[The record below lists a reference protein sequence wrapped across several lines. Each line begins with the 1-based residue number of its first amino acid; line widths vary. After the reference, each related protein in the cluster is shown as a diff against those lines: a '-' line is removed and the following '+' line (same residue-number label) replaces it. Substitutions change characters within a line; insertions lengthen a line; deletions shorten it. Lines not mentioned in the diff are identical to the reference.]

1 MTNRELAGL
10 FQNPS
15 NEYRGKPFWSWN
27 GDLNAEELKRQ
38 IHIFLDMG
46 MGGFFMHSRVGL
58 KTPYLGSEWFSLIN
72 ACTAEAKKTGMEAW
86 LYDEDRWPSGT
97 AGGKVTVKKGNRMK
111 FILMHADEEIPEKA
125 EVIYTCECALD
136 GINFREGSNQ
146 NKLWF
151 EIVEFPKDNFYNGYT
166 YADTL
171 KKETTEEYI
180 QSTHQKY
187 KESCGGELGKGICG
201 IFTDEPH
208 RGQLMCEAMY
218 GGLCV
223 PYTEKL
229 FEAFEEMWG
238 YSLKERL
245 PELFLRKNGEPVSP
259 VKWHY
264 AELLQKLFLDNFIKP
279 IHAYCASAGLKLTGH
294 MLHEDSLSAQTIMH
308 GSVMRA
314 YEHMDVPGVDVLGQ
328 DNDNYCIVKQLS
340 SAAHQLNQKWM
351 LSELYGCT
359 GWKMNFEGHKNVGD
373 WQALMGIN
381 LRCHHLSWYTMKG
394 EGKRD
399 YPASIFHQSAWY
411 RDYKYVEDYFS
422 RIGVFLS
429 QGEAVRDCLVIS
441 PVESVW
447 CQVYA
452 GFSVWL
458 EAKDAGIK
466 RLEERYKMLY
476 QMLLANNVAFD
487 FADEEMLAR
496 LYGFDGAALRVGA
509 AKYKKV
515 IVSGMLTMRRTTAD
529 ILNAFAERGGEVIVL
544 GELPEYIDAVRKDV
558 ALNARIMPFCRES
571 VSTLKSGV
579 ISAEND
585 KIFAEIRR
593 DKDTYYIMLLNMDR
607 NNPVKT
613 AVRLGVP
620 GYIENWSARSGARY
634 AQGDISVLEFE
645 PGEEKL
651 FVITP
656 EEHRLPRRKSYA
668 YKREIP
674 LKKIDAYAL
683 SEKNI
688 CVVDQ
693 ANGWID
699 GERIGETDVL
709 QIDRRLRE
717 KYHLPYRGGDMLQPW
732 FVVEKE
738 LCPLGKLRLEYEFN
752 AAYLCDMAVAAEL
765 EREMQ
770 VLVNGVP
777 IEKTGETWID
787 ICFDVLAIPK
797 ELLRKGRNV
806 IALVYDFYEDSDV
819 EAVYLLGDFGVRLSG
834 AEKTITSLP
843 EQIGFGDLKDF
854 GLPFYSGEITYKF
867 KTDAEEGG
875 LVKLDS
881 MCGAALVKINGA
893 AAAFRPYE
901 AEVENLGEFDV
912 SLVLTRQNTF
922 GELHVKED
930 LNGSSPEAFIPSGQA
945 YQSAYKLMKQGL
957 EGLKAFAGEK

>member
-38 IHIFLDMG
+38 IHIFQDMG

-97 AGGKVTVKKGNRMK
+97 AGGKVTVKKENRMK
-111 FILMHADEEIPEKA
+111 FLLMHADEAVPENA
-125 EVIYTCECALD
+125 QVVYTCGCELD

-180 QSTHQKY
+180 QATHQRY
-187 KESCGGELGKGICG
+187 QESCGGELGKGIRG

-208 RGQLMCEAMY
+208 RGQLMCKAMY

-229 FEAFEEMWG
+229 FEAFEELWG

-264 AELLQKLFLDNFIKP
+264 LEPLQKMFLDHFITP
-279 IHAYCASAGLKLTGH
+279 IHEYCAGAGLKLTGH

-340 SAAHQLNQKWM
+340 SAAHQLNKKWM

-359 GWKMNFEGHKNVGD
+359 GWRMNFEGHKNVGD

-411 RDYKYVEDYFS
+411 RDYPYVEDYFS

-458 EAKDAGIK
+458 EALDPSIK
-466 RLEERYKMLY
+466 RLEEHYKTLY

-515 IVSGMLTMRRTTAD
+515 IVSGMLTMRHTTAD

-558 ALNARIMPFCRES
+558 ALNARIMPFCRER

-593 DKDTYYIMLLNMDR
+593 DKDTYYIMLLNIDR

-634 AQGDISVLEFE
+634 AQGDISVLDFE

-656 EEHRLPRRKSYA
+656 EEHSLPRWKSYA

-688 CVVDQ
+688 CVMDQ
-693 ANGWID
+693 ANSWID

-732 FVVEKE
+732 FVAEKE
-738 LCPLGKLRLEYEFN
+738 LRPLGKLRLEYEFN

-881 MCGAALVKINGA
+881 MCGAALVKVNDTA
-893 AAAFRPYE
+893 VAFRPYE